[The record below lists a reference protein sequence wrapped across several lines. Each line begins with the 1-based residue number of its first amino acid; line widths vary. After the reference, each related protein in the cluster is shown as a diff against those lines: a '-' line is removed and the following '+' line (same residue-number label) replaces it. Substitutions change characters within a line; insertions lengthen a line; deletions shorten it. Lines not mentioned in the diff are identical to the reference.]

1 MLHRSRVAA
10 GRRHERWVLGWM
22 LLALGLGS
30 AFTGCSS
37 RVLGYEV
44 VKSFPHAKDAYTQ
57 GLLWHEGKLYESTGR
72 NGSSSLRRVELETGK
87 VEQQVDLP
95 RQLFAE
101 GLALHGGLFYQL
113 TWTSGQCRVYDGE
126 SLELKKTL
134 EYEGEGWG
142 LTSDGKQLIMSNGTD
157 LLSYRAPET
166 FEEIR
171 RVRVR
176 DGDKKLLQINE
187 LEYIP
192 SGRFKG
198 ELWANVWKS
207 FAIVRIDPKKGK
219 VLGWIDLTGIYD
231 TRGIL
236 DQDAVLNGIA
246 FDAEKERVFVT
257 GKLWSRLFWIR
268 VK

>member
-1 MLHRSRVAA
+1 MGG
-10 GRRHERWVLGWM
+10 GRRPARWLVGWM
-22 LLALGLGS
+22 LLFLGLGS
-30 AFTGCSS
+30 AFAGCSS

-44 VKSFPHAKDAYTQ
+44 VKSFPHDSDAYTQ
-57 GLLWHEGKLYESTGR
+57 GLLWHEGKLFESTGR

-87 VEQQVDLP
+87 VEKQVDLP
-95 RQLFAE
+95 WQLFAE
-101 GLALHGGLFYQL
+101 GLVRHGGLFYQL
-113 TWTSGQCRVYDGE
+113 TWTSEQCRVYDGE

-142 LTSDGKQLIMSNGTD
+142 LASDGKQLIMSNGTD
-157 LLSYRAPET
+157 LLSYRDPDS
-166 FEEIR
+166 FEELR

-187 LEYIP
+187 LEYIT
-192 SGRFKG
+192 SGRFQG

-207 FAIVRIDPKKGK
+207 FAICRIDPRKGK

-231 TRGIL
+231 PSGIE
-236 DQDAVLNGIA
+236 DPDAVLNGIA
-246 FDAEKERVFVT
+246 FDAAEERIFVT
-257 GKLWSRLFWIR
+257 GKLWPRLFWIR